1 MRGRNQ
7 NQFADKLIEGSRSNF
22 YRQVRKVGG
31 LKDKNKK
38 LLIASLEG
46 KSDLECAQAIGEEYS
61 AISQAYSPVDL
72 AALPAYLPAQLP
84 PQVGEME
91 VWGKLRKLKKT
102 KSMFPIDLP
111 EQIRREFS
119 LELSIPLVNIYN
131 SCLSQGIFPSIW
143 KQELVTPVPKKE
155 YLKEIKDTRKISCLS
170 DFCKIYEDFLKKWI
184 SDDISENESFRQFG
198 GKKGIGAEHMLVCMV
213 DRILK
218 LLDTVEGRALV
229 IRSQYDWSNAFDR
242 QDPTKTVQKFIAMGI
257 CPSLIPVLIDFL
269 SGRSMH
275 IKYNGKQAGPF
286 KLVGGSPQGSF
297 LGQLAYTT
305 GSYDNTEQLNIEEDK
320 FQYIDDLDLLEL
332 IILTD
337 VLIQNDFRAHVAS
350 DIAIGQR
357 FLPPSS
363 TKTQTFHDGIAL
375 WTRQNMMKLNSG
387 KSKYVLHTRMQED
400 FATRFTLKGNY
411 KEDLCKSVNID
422 KT

>member
-1 MRGRNQ
+1 
-7 NQFADKLIEGSRSNF
+7 
-22 YRQVRKVGG
+22 
-31 LKDKNKK
+31 
-38 LLIASLEG
+38 
-46 KSDLECAQAIGEEYS
+46 
-61 AISQAYSPVDL
+61 
-72 AALPAYLPAQLP
+72 
-84 PQVGEME
+84 ME

-111 EQIRREFS
+111 EQIRKEFS

-170 DFCKIYEDFLKKWI
+170 DFCKIYEGFLKKWI
-184 SDDISENESFRQFG
+184 LDDISENESFRQFG

-218 LLDTVEGRALV
+218 LLDTAEGRALV

-257 CPSLIPVLIDFL
+257 RPSLIPVLIDFL

-305 GSYDNTEQLNIEEDK
+305 GSYDNTEQLNIEEEDK

-337 VLIQNDFRAHVAS
+337 VLIQYDFRAHVAS

-400 FATRFTLKGNY
+400 FATRLTLDGCHIDRQKVTKILGLGIG
-411 KEDLCKSVNID
+411 EDPSSWEYNTTEIIK
-422 KT
+422 KTYASLSILTKLKYAGLSRTKLLHIYCLHVRSSMVLRCLAQQPNTSPEQCH